1 MKSADTYKTSNQ
13 KYIDSFKV
21 VKLLLEN
28 KDKLLEPIPHDE
40 KIMNT
45 QFYDKVTTYNT
56 LEYPQS
62 CVKYQQYEPKD
73 KTKFYKVYFDFETV
87 TNKTHKPYLVCY
99 ETEDGESMCFTGE
112 NCAVDMLN
120 NLPDK
125 KHIMLIAHNANYD
138 CILFFLY

>member
-1 MKSADTYKTSNQ
+1 MKKSTGTYTKSNQ

-28 KDKLLEPIPHDE
+28 KDKLLEPIPYDE

-62 CVKYQQYEPKD
+62 CVKYQHYEPKD
-73 KTKFYKVYFDFETV
+73 KTKFYKVYFGFETV
-87 TNKTHKPYLVCY
+87 TNETHRPYLACY
-99 ETEDGESMCFTGE
+99 ETEDG
-112 NCAVDMLN
+112 
-120 NLPDK
+120 
-125 KHIMLIAHNANYD
+125 
-138 CILFFLY
+138 